1 MKLLV
6 IYRPNSESARA
17 VETFVHDFQRQH
29 EGIGRRLEVI
39 NVDSRDG
46 MATLSLYDI
55 MQHPALMVLADN
67 GQLVHHWTG
76 QTLPLMDE
84 VASYFYTSQTQ

>member
-1 MKLLV
+1 M
-6 IYRPNSESARA
+6 R
-17 VETFVHDFQRQH
+17 DFQRQH
-29 EGIGRRLEVI
+29 EGVGRRMDVL

-46 MATLSLYDI
+46 MATMSLYDI
-55 MQHPALMVLADN
+55 MQQPALMVLADN

-76 QTLPLMDE
+76 DQLPLMDE